1 MKFIDVDCM
10 QEFEIIND
18 LFGKINNDEKN
29 DWSLEYLINDKKWIA
44 IRNTANDILSKI
56 EMSVLK

>member
-29 DWSLEYLINDKKWIA
+29 DWSLEYW
-44 IRNTANDILSKI
+44 SSVKI
-56 EMSVLK
+56 